1 MIPIELV
8 ILCGDNF
15 VQIYANL
22 WFFQKKASLA
32 KIQPVVMAMNL
43 MFNLRTIK
51 NEYFKQKI
59 TPFHKQWFSTVNDF
73 T

>member
-15 VQIYANL
+15 VQMYAT
-22 WFFQKKASLA
+22 FMVFPKKASLA

-43 MFNLRTIK
+43 MFN
-51 NEYFKQKI
+51 
-59 TPFHKQWFSTVNDF
+59 
-73 T
+73 

>member
-1 MIPIELV
+1 MVFP
-8 ILCGDNF
+8 
-15 VQIYANL
+15 
-22 WFFQKKASLA
+22 KKASLA

-59 TPFHKQWFSTVNDF
+59 TPFHKQCFSAVNDF